1 MHHSLQLLA
10 GLPGETRVCCAHE
23 YTLSNLKFARAVEPK
38 STALAAYTDWCEEQ
52 RAAGL
57 PTLPGRIDM
66 ETAVN
71 PFMRCDQPAVI
82 DAARQH
88 GCDSKDAV
96 AVFAALRQWKN
107 GFQ

>member
-1 MHHSLQLLA
+1 
-10 GLPGETRVCCAHE
+10 
-23 YTLSNLKFARAVEPK
+23 
-38 STALAAYTDWCEEQ
+38 
-52 RAAGL
+52 L

-71 PFMRCDQPAVI
+71 PFMRCDEPAVI

-88 GCDSKDAV
+88 GCDSDDAV
-96 AVFAALRQWKN
+96 AVFTALRQWKN